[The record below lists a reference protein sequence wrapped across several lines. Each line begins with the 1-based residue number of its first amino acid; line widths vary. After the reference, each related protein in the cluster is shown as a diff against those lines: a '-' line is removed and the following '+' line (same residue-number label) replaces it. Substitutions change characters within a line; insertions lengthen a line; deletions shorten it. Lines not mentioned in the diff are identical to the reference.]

1 MNQPAPEKLAQLRQ
15 ALEAY
20 ESGAVG
26 GGLFDREVEEAKAK
40 VRSRALRLLDQRSRS
55 RKELYDRLLKA
66 EFEPELIEDVLDDL
80 AHAGLVD
87 DGAFAQEWVR
97 QRHKRRGK
105 SSSALNRELR
115 EKGVSEADRAEA
127 LEQIDPADEEAM
139 AQTLAQ
145 KKARSIKAIPSDRR
159 ERDKALRRIVGVL
172 ARRGFNEG
180 MSLQIAIAAL
190 EARCAELRAAE

>member
-1 MNQPAPEKLAQLRQ
+1 
-15 ALEAY
+15 
-20 ESGAVG
+20 
-26 GGLFDREVEEAKAK
+26 
-40 VRSRALRLLDQRSRS
+40 
-55 RKELYDRLLKA
+55 
-66 EFEPELIEDVLDDL
+66 
-80 AHAGLVD
+80 
-87 DGAFAQEWVR
+87 
-97 QRHKRRGK
+97 
-105 SSSALNRELR
+105 
-115 EKGVSEADRAEA
+115 
-127 LEQIDPADEEAM
+127 M

>member
-20 ESGAVG
+20 ESGAAG
-26 GGLFDREVEEAKAK
+26 GGLFDREAEEAKAK
-40 VRSRALRLLDQRSRS
+40 VRSRALGLLDQRSRS
-55 RKELYDRLLKA
+55 RKELSDRLIKA
-66 EFEPELIEDVLDDL
+66 DFEPDLIEDVLDDL
-80 AHAGLVD
+80 AHTGLVND
-87 DGAFAQEWVR
+87 AAFAREWVR

-105 SSSALNRELR
+105 SRLALNRELR

-139 AQTLAQ
+139 AHALAE
-145 KKARSIKAIPSDRR
+145 KKAGSIKSVPPDRK

-190 EARCAELRAAE
+190 DARCAELRAED